1 MKGRGLKVTVETPD
15 CLYCKKSSFIEMTRA
30 EFLDLSTG
38 MPLNQA
44 LPDWSLDKREMLIT
58 GTHPICWDIMFS
70 EMDED
75 DEEVG

>member
-1 MKGRGLKVTVETPD
+1 
-15 CLYCKKSSFIEMTRA
+15 MTRA

-38 MPLNQA
+38 MPLDQA

-75 DEEVG
+75 DEAV